1 MEDAGS
7 FKKHPNQYTYRKGA
21 TVTVAA
27 TPPKRPGINGTPNTA
42 SHPGSSSNA
51 HDHGTRRNAHA
62 PHAPPAPQ
70 PLLTSW
76 GLPDYLAHLASELP
90 TDVPRPVQVRIIDMA
105 PQDGNGESVA
115 HGTTGVVE
123 DTVLERGVKVKWPA
137 KRTSVAD
144 MNKRVRGII
153 EWVGRE
159 QAMALDRRRRR
170 EALRSKLLLPE
181 GGEEEEEGGAEKD
194 DTSTNA
200 NVNGIPPPP
209 PLLLEPLRES
219 EATHLM
225 EELMK
230 ELIAFQE
237 KFGPGAKGKER
248 RAAG

>member
-1 MEDAGS
+1 
-7 FKKHPNQYTYRKGA
+7 
-21 TVTVAA
+21 V
-27 TPPKRPGINGTPNTA
+27 
-42 SHPGSSSNA
+42 
-51 HDHGTRRNAHA
+51 
-62 PHAPPAPQ
+62 
-70 PLLTSW
+70 
-76 GLPDYLAHLASELP
+76 
-90 TDVPRPVQVRIIDMA
+90 A
-105 PQDGNGESVA
+105 PQDGNVESVA
-115 HGTTGVVE
+115 HGTTSVVE

-170 EALRSKLLLPE
+170 EALRSKLLVIKPPATEE
-181 GGEEEEEGGAEKD
+181 GGGGRGGEGEEERVDGGDE
-194 DTSTNA
+194 TSTDV
-200 NVNGIPPPP
+200 NVNGIPPPQ
-209 PLLLEPLRES
+209 LLEPLRES